1 MTKRTRQRT
10 RTVLLLLLIAAI
22 AVGAAM
28 AHYALRGGEIPFVKN
43 VPRGNLGGVKE
54 RIAGLAGKAKEM
66 VGQLPLPT
74 LGDKTSPLKRDAGQA
89 EAEEAAATEVAVVD
103 ERGDI
108 RVYFAPC
115 APVHPF
121 GIDDALFK
129 MLKGATRSIHAAFF
143 ELQLNAAADLLI
155 GQHERGLEVQL
166 VSDSNYEDRPAIQAC
181 IRAGIPVVFDE
192 RSAFMHNKFCVVD
205 GESVWTGSTN
215 ITKNGMYR
223 NDNNA
228 VLIRSRHLAEN
239 FTSEFAEMFG
249 QRKFGRRSPRKT
261 RYPRLTVGDVPVEC
275 YFAPEDNV
283 RSEIIDEIR
292 DANDTI
298 DFMAFAFTS
307 EDIAKAMAAR
317 IKDGVRVR
325 GLFEARQAGSKY
337 SRDDF
342 LAKRGARIQE
352 DHNAYT
358 MHNKVIIVDDETVIT
373 GSYNFSQSAE
383 TKNDENV
390 VIIHSPSIAKR
401 YRKQFESL
409 LN

>member
-1 MTKRTRQRT
+1 MAKRTTQHI

-22 AVGAAM
+22 SIGVAM
-28 AHYALRGGEIPFVKN
+28 AHHALQHGEIPFADN
-43 VPRGNLGGVKE
+43 VPPNPLDGARKRV
-54 RIAGLAGKAKEM
+54 AGLAGKVKEAL
-66 VGQLPLPT
+66 GQLPVFT
-74 LGDKTSPLKRDAGQA
+74 LGDEISGSESGPGGTDS
-89 EAEEAAATEVAVVD
+89 EEGASRAAVAD
-103 ERGDI
+103 EPGDI
-108 RVYFAPC
+108 KVYFAPC
-115 APVHPF
+115 AALHPF

-129 MLKGATRSIHAAFF
+129 LLKGATRSIHAALFDV
-143 ELQLNAAADLLI
+143 QLDAAADLFI
-155 GQHERGLEVQL
+155 AQHEAGVEVQL
-166 VSDSNYEDRPAIQAC
+166 VSDTNYENRPAIQAC

-205 GESVWTGSTN
+205 GERVWTGSTN
-215 ITKNGMYR
+215 ITENGMYR

-228 VLIRSRHLAEN
+228 LLIRSRQLAEN
-239 FTSEFAEMFG
+239 FTGEFAEMFD
-249 QRKFGRRSPRKT
+249 RHEFGRRSPRKT
-261 RYPRLTVGDVPVEC
+261 PYPQLAVDGIAIEC
-275 YFAPEDNV
+275 YFAPEDDV
-283 RSEIIDEIR
+283 RDEIIAEIR
-292 DANDTI
+292 DADNTI

-307 EDIAKAMAAR
+307 EDIAEAMAAR
-317 IKDGVRVR
+317 IDDGVRVR

-352 DHNAYT
+352 DRNPYT
-358 MHNKVIIVDDETVIT
+358 MHNKVIVVDDETVIT

-390 VIIHSPSIAKR
+390 VIIHSPNIAKR